1 MSVMRLTDANAG
13 KVSAV
18 AYTGVSLAAALAFLA
33 LTLTT
38 GDYSWVARIGG
49 AIWVFGLSMI
59 ITMPTVTPWVKS
71 RAAGRPGET
80 AAEEVEPAKEVEMV
94 KDLVCGMTID
104 PATAAGTSEYK
115 GQTYYFC
122 NLGCKK
128 SFDEDPEK
136 YVAA

>member
-1 MSVMRLTDANAG
+1 MSVIRLTPANAG
-13 KVSAV
+13 RVGVAV
-18 AYTGVSLAAALAFLA
+18 YTGLSLAAALVFLA
-33 LTLTT
+33 ITSLT

-59 ITMPTVTPWVKS
+59 ITMPTVTPWVRS
-71 RAAGRPGET
+71 RAAET
-80 AAEEVEPAKEVEMV
+80 AKDTRIEEKETAMV

-104 PATAAGTSEYK
+104 PATAAGKSEYN

-122 NLGCKK
+122 APSCKK

-136 YVAA
+136 YLAGA

>member
-1 MSVMRLTDANAG
+1 MSVIRLTSANAG
-13 KVSAV
+13 KVSA
-18 AYTGVSLAAALAFLA
+18 ALYMGVSLLAAGVFFLITVA
-33 LTLTT
+33 T

-49 AIWVFGLSMI
+49 FIWVFGLSMI
-59 ITMPTVTPWVKS
+59 ITMPTVTPWLKG
-71 RAAGRPGET
+71 RAARKPK
-80 AAEEVEPAKEVEMV
+80 AAGTEEKEDVMV

-122 NLGCKK
+122 ALSCKK

-136 YVAA
+136 YLAA

>member
-1 MSVMRLTDANAG
+1 MSVIRLTTTNAG
-13 KVSAV
+13 KVSAAV
-18 AYTGVSLAAALAFLA
+18 YTAVSLAAALVFLA
-33 LTLTT
+33 ITLAT

-59 ITMPTVTPWVKS
+59 ITMPTVTPWLRS
-71 RAAGRPGET
+71 RAAEKPS
-80 AAEEVEPAKEVEMV
+80 AAESEPVKEAEMV

-104 PATAAGTSEYK
+104 PATAAGKSEYK

-122 NLGCKK
+122 ALSCKK

-136 YVAA
+136 YIAGG

>member
-1 MSVMRLTDANAG
+1 MSVIRLTNTNAG
-13 KVSAV
+13 RLSA
-18 AYTGVSLAAALAFLA
+18 ALYTGASLLAAGAFFA
-33 LTLTT
+33 VTVAT

-59 ITMPTVTPWVKS
+59 ITMPTVTPWLRG
-71 RAAGRPGET
+71 RAVETKQDAGTDE
-80 AAEEVEPAKEVEMV
+80 KEDVMV

-104 PATAAGTSEYK
+104 PATAAGSSEYK

-122 NLGCKK
+122 APSCKK

-136 YVAA
+136 YLGPE

>member
-1 MSVMRLTDANAG
+1 MVRLTSANAG
-13 KVSAV
+13 RVSA
-18 AYTGVSLAAALAFLA
+18 ALYTGVSLLAAGLFFLI
-33 LTLTT
+33 TVST

-59 ITMPTVTPWVKS
+59 ITMPTVTPWMRS
-71 RAAGRPGET
+71 RAAERPET
-80 AAEEVEPAKEVEMV
+80 RTDETKEDTMV

-122 NLGCKK
+122 ALSCKK
-128 SFDEDPEK
+128 AFDEDPEK
-136 YVAA
+136 YLAGA

>member
-1 MSVMRLTDANAG
+1 MRLTPGNAG
-13 KVSAV
+13 KVSAA
-18 AYTGVSLAAALAFLA
+18 AYTVLSLIAALAFL
-33 LTLTT
+33 LVTLAT

-59 ITMPTVTPWVKS
+59 ITMPTLTPWLRS
-71 RAAGRPGET
+71 RAAEKPHHMDIGE
-80 AAEEVEPAKEVEMV
+80 PKKEAQMV

-115 GQTYYFC
+115 GQMYYFC
-122 NLGCKK
+122 ALSCKK

-136 YVAA
+136 YLAGA

>member
-1 MSVMRLTDANAG
+1 MRLEARDAG
-13 KVSAV
+13 RLSA
-18 AYTGVSLAAALAFLA
+18 AIYTSVSLTAALAFFLV
-33 LTLTT
+33 TLLT

-59 ITMPTVTPWVKS
+59 ITMPTVTPWMRS
-71 RAAGRPGET
+71 RAAERPET
-80 AAEEVEPAKEVEMV
+80 RTDETKEDTMV

-122 NLGCKK
+122 ALSCKK
-128 SFDEDPEK
+128 AFDEDPEK
-136 YVAA
+136 YLAGA

>member
-1 MSVMRLTDANAG
+1 M
-13 KVSAV
+13 
-18 AYTGVSLAAALAFLA
+18 YTGLSVAAALVFLA
-33 LTLTT
+33 ITSLT

-59 ITMPTVTPWVKS
+59 ITMPTVTPWLKS
-71 RAAGRPGET
+71 RAAERPQATKET
-80 AAEEVEPAKEVEMV
+80 VMV

-104 PATAAGTSEYK
+104 SATAAGKSEYN

-122 NLGCKK
+122 APSCKK

-136 YVAA
+136 YLAGA